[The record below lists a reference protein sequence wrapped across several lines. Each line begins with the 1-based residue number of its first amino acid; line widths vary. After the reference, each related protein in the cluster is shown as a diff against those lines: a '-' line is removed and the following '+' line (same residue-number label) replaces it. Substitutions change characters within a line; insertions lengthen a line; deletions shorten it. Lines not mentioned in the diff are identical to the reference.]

1 MQWGTHLSDAAPGAN
16 DTFIGAAAAAL
27 ADLGVAQVVSCK
39 GEQSMPA
46 TSVVRNFEM
55 LALGSAE
62 LSAGLWV
69 GGAASAVESAAF
81 VEGAAADA
89 PGLSGLVFPV

>member
-1 MQWGTHLSDAAPGAN
+1 
-16 DTFIGAAAAAL
+16 
-27 ADLGVAQVVSCK
+27 
-39 GEQSMPA
+39 MPA

-69 GGAASAVESAAF
+69 GWAASAVESAAV